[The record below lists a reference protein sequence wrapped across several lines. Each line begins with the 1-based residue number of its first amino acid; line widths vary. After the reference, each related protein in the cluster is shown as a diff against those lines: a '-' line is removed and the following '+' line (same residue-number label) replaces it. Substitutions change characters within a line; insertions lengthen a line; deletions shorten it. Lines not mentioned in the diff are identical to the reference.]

1 MFTMINVFIIFFCI
15 SAVILIFVAFLK
27 KYLLYVFVFCF
38 LTYESRTN
46 QLIINRQAIMQL
58 LEQLA
63 LIVNQMKF
71 VQL

>member
-1 MFTMINVFIIFFCI
+1 MI
-15 SAVILIFVAFLK
+15 
-27 KYLLYVFVFCF
+27 

-63 LIVNQMKF
+63 LIVYKMKF
-71 VQL
+71 VQCSIYI